1 MAPSVHGDLD
11 YFGKTALP
19 FTTLVKL
26 QSLPGMQFWH
36 LDCLSLVYRKTTNSE
51 DAMAPVI
58 EFYIPSRFHK
68 RVKWTPQA
76 QRGKLLEF
84 SAEIRKSA

>member
-1 MAPSVHGDLD
+1 
-11 YFGKTALP
+11 
-19 FTTLVKL
+19 
-26 QSLPGMQFWH
+26 
-36 LDCLSLVYRKTTNSE
+36 
-51 DAMAPVI
+51 MAPVI

-68 RVKWTPQA
+68 RVKWIPQG